1 MITWAP
7 IESSVQHRAGILI
20 YGITLTLTSFISSSY
35 HALKQPVIKGILIPL
50 WSCLHLLI
58 NCWNIQTYINHSSQQ
73 GRRNFTAYN
82 YLVRRHRWH
91 YTQSLLCRT
100 FSMVLYKQLPCN
112 GLDIIVLYRWP
123 FPCFGNTG
131 IFIIDTGISS
141 LQHRLSFLCP

>member
-58 NCWNIQTYINHSSQQ
+58 NCWNIQTYINHFYQQ
-73 GRRNFTAYN
+73 GCRNFTAYN
-82 YLVRRHRWH
+82 YLVPRRWH
-91 YTQSLLCRT
+91 YIESLLCRT
-100 FSMVLYKQLPCN
+100 FSMVFYEQLPGN